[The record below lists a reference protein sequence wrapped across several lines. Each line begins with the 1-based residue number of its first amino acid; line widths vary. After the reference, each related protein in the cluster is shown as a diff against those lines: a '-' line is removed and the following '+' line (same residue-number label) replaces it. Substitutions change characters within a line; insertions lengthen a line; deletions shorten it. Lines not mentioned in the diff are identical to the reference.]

1 MSMDKIEYLRKN
13 IDEIDR
19 NIVRLLVLRFKLI
32 MQIGKYK
39 KEKGI
44 GVVEK
49 KREYEILKN
58 VKFFSDLPYK
68 SFIVGIFKKII
79 NYSRKLQSK

>member
-32 MQIGKYK
+32 RQIGKYK
-39 KEKGI
+39 KEKGL
-44 GVVEK
+44 GLVDK

-58 VKFFSDLPYK
+58 AKVFSDLPYR
-68 SFIVGIFKKII
+68 SFIAGIFKKIV